1 MTIDF
6 HFPCTLKG
14 TVTEELL
21 KGSGSS
27 WMEGGSEV
35 AIRPG
40 HTAQRN
46 RHRVTLNWDSEVLY
60 LVKCITVGSKC
71 TEGYLR

>member
-6 HFPCTLKG
+6 QFPCTLNG

-21 KGSGSS
+21 KGSDSS
-27 WMEGGSEV
+27 RMEGGSEV

-46 RHRVTLNWDSEVLY
+46 RHRLTLSYDSEVFY
-60 LVKCITVGSKC
+60 QVKCIIVESKC
-71 TEGYLR
+71 TEGYFR